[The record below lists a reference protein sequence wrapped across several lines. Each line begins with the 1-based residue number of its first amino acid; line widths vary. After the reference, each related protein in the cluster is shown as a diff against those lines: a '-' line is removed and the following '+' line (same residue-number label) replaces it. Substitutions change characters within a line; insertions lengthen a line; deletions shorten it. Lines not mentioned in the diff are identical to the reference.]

1 MKYII
6 SEEAFK
12 ENFNWKSTEEK
23 SADSLRIT
31 HTQDQ
36 RFHLFPYKASGKT
49 ASPLVVNM
57 TEVIAD
63 FIKESL
69 RVSSPDTSFEHVWKK
84 ILDEVD
90 VESKDEESLKK
101 IISFIT

>member
-36 RFHLFPYKASGKT
+36 RFHLFPYKASGKA
-49 ASPLVVNM
+49 ASPLVVDM
-57 TEVIAD
+57 TEVIGD
-63 FIKESL
+63 FVKESL
-69 RVSSPDTSFEHVWKK
+69 RVSSPDTSFE
-84 ILDEVD
+84 
-90 VESKDEESLKK
+90 ESNKLP
-101 IISFIT
+101 FL